1 MNFNYGKLYNLEV
14 AFMNISDKSAALELV
29 TDSLQGLHQPENPDL
44 PNLQDL
50 LKKIDTI
57 TLKLAGYEK
66 HDHQTLDTLPAD
78 ITSINDKLNIDPIDH
93 QSNTLN
99 KIESTLTKLEHL
111 ATQLKKNQ
119 LTIQKE
125 YLTIYEARGTVI
137 DEMNKA
143 LKAYRAASIKWQIK
157 EFLCPRIGKLYQ
169 YSPRRFQI
177 PKRYYQKA
185 QLKNMPKISI
195 VTPSYNQG
203 QYIERTLM
211 SVLEQHYSALEFIV
225 QDGGSNDETVNVLKR
240 YHNQLTNWESKKDTG
255 QSNAINLGFH
265 HATGEIMAYLNSD
278 DILLPGT
285 LHYVAQYFE
294 KNPDVD
300 VVYGHRIIIDEAD
313 REIGR
318 WVLPAHDSKVLTWA
332 DYIPQETLFWR
343 RSIWNKVGGE
353 IDESFRFAM
362 DWDLLLRFDQA
373 GAKFKRLPRFMG
385 AFRVHTQQKTSSQ
398 MNAVGSQ
405 EMDRLR
411 MRCHKKPVSYM
422 EISKNIRRYLIKHV
436 LINKLYRIGLL
447 RY

>member
-1 MNFNYGKLYNLEV
+1 MN
-14 AFMNISDKSAALELV
+14 MSDKSATLELI
-29 TDSLQGLHQPENPDL
+29 TESSQGLDESNSIDL
-44 PNLQDL
+44 PNLQEL
-50 LKKIDTI
+50 LKKIDAI
-57 TLKLAGYEK
+57 T
-66 HDHQTLDTLPAD
+66 Q
-78 ITSINDKLNIDPIDH
+78 KLNISNDPPSPLKALPGEVISLHDTMQISH
-93 QSNTLN
+93 HNQQSDALS
-99 KIESTLTKLEHL
+99 KIEHTLTRLEQL
-111 ATQLKKNQ
+111 AVQLKKNQ
-119 LTIQKE
+119 LIMQNE
-125 YLTIYEARGTVI
+125 YLTIYQARGTVI
-137 DEMNKA
+137 EEMNKA
-143 LKAYRAASIKWQIK
+143 LKAYRAASIKWRIK
-157 EFLCPRIGKLYQ
+157 EFLHPRIGKLYQ
-169 YSPRRFQI
+169 YSPRRFHI
-177 PKRYYQKA
+177 PNRYHQKVIS
-185 QLKNMPKISI
+185 QNTPKISI

-203 QYIERTLM
+203 KYIERTLM
-211 SVLEQHYSALEFIV
+211 SVLEQNYPNLEFIV
-225 QDGGSNDETVNVLKR
+225 QDGGSNDETVNILKN
-240 YHNQLTNWESKKDTG
+240 YQAQLTRWESKKDNG

-294 KNPDVD
+294 KNPNVD

-318 WVLPAHDSKVLTWA
+318 WVLPNHDSKVLTWA

-343 RSIWNKVGGE
+343 RSVWNKVGGK

-362 DWDLLLRFDQA
+362 DWDLLLRFAEA

-398 MNAVGSQ
+398 MNEVGLQ

-411 MRCHKKPVSYM
+411 MRCHKKPVSHM

-436 LINKLYRIGLL
+436 FINKLYRIGLL